1 MTLEGIAKIIYQ
13 CAENTYG
20 ESGID
25 SGIDNICEYLNYL
38 ARKYADEINGLI

>member
-1 MTLEGIAKIIYQ
+1 MTLEEMAKNIYW

-25 SGIDNICEYLNYL
+25 SGIDNICEYLNWL
-38 ARKYADEINGLI
+38 ARRYGDKINDLM